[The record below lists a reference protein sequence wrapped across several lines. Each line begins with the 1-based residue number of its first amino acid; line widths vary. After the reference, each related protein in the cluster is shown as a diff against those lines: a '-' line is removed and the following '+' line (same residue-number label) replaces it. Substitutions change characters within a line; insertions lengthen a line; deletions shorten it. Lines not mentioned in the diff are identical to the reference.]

1 MILSEKDPEA
11 LYPYF
16 DRLLPY
22 LTHENN
28 ILRYGM
34 IVILSNLS
42 VVDKENWFS
51 KIYDEYFGIIKQ
63 PLLIPAA
70 NVVKASKTIIKAK
83 PELADKIIADI
94 LRIENYDYETPE
106 CKNIILGHAI
116 LTFHQTMGLVNRKF
130 VKSIIKFVWNSQNN
144 SRPGTRNKALKFLK
158 KYS

>member
-42 VVDKENWFS
+42 VVKE
-51 KIYDEYFGIIKQ
+51 K
-63 PLLIPAA
+63 
-70 NVVKASKTIIKAK
+70 
-83 PELADKIIADI
+83 
-94 LRIENYDYETPE
+94 
-106 CKNIILGHAI
+106 
-116 LTFHQTMGLVNRKF
+116 LV
-130 VKSIIKFVWNSQNN
+130 
-144 SRPGTRNKALKFLK
+144 LKDL
-158 KYS
+158 